1 MLGGRIG
8 GGQTNKLL
16 SDITTSVIAEK
27 ASEHLTN
34 SISSNPELQSTY
46 SEDNELDQLRQKR
59 LEDLKKSRKEQIENV
74 SVRGHGQY
82 TEVAQDEFL
91 PNVTAS
97 RQVVCHFYHKDFQR
111 CKIIDMHLQLIA
123 RSHPETKFIYIN
135 AEKAPFFVERLNI
148 RTLPTLLFFRDGI
161 NFERVLGFEGI
172 SVKDSFPTSALA
184 KRLARSNMINP
195 ISQEESGSESDD

>member
-34 SISSNPELQSTY
+34 AISSNPEPQSTY

-74 SVRGHGQY
+74 TVRGHGQY
-82 TEVAQDEFL
+82 TEVTQDEFL

-97 RQVVCHFYHKDFQR
+97 KQVVCHFYHKDFQR

-161 NFERVLGFEGI
+161 NFERVLGFDGI
-172 SVKDSFPTSALA
+172 SNKDSFQTSALA
-184 KRLARSNMINP
+184 RRLARSNMINP
-195 ISQEESGSESDD
+195 LTQEESDSESDD